1 MKANESFW
9 AKRFHMHGHTGWA
22 DPVIYAYDQQERLA
36 LIKAAIATL
45 PIQGGNALD
54 FGCGTGDFS
63 KLLLSMGF
71 DVCGFDPFANPHLQ
85 TGHFTFAKKLSE
97 ITLPDHSGNLAIA
110 ITVLDHIL
118 DEGELLAAMKNIQ
131 SHLKS
136 GAPLLM
142 LEYAL
147 DSATD
152 RQTYGLKNAY
162 QSFRTLAE
170 WKSLLER
177 SSFQIEKIT
186 PMPHPVFC
194 PSHGYRAYSNGNVVH
209 PRSVSLE
216 LWRL

>member
-1 MKANESFW
+1 
-9 AKRFHMHGHTGWA
+9 
-22 DPVIYAYDQQERLA
+22 
-36 LIKAAIATL
+36 
-45 PIQGGNALD
+45 
-54 FGCGTGDFS
+54 
-63 KLLLSMGF
+63 
-71 DVCGFDPFANPHLQ
+71 
-85 TGHFTFAKKLSE
+85 
-97 ITLPDHSGNLAIA
+97 
-110 ITVLDHIL
+110 
-118 DEGELLAAMKNIQ
+118 MKNIQ

-194 PSHGYRAYSNGNVVH
+194 PSHGYRAYSNGNVVKIGRRLSGLPLAGVFLGRLLRLH
-209 PRSVSLE
+209 ARNCISKTRSQNRTDNSPLKLIQAVA
-216 LWRL
+216 R